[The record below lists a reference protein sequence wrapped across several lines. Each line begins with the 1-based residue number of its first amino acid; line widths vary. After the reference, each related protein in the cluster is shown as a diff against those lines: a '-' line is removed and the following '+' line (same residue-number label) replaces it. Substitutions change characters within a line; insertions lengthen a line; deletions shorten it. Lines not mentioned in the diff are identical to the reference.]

1 MSRSF
6 LHLITAAAFVAA
18 CDSSPIQPSSSP
30 TDMPPSSVLLG
41 NVRVPFT
48 ATLTTCDGDIVDL
61 SGVGHFHNTSTV
73 TPNGDLHV
81 TNHTTLLGAGTALS
95 GASYLFNDSDNLV
108 LNLGA
113 VPVVFHEVESLTLL
127 GQGGAQNLVGQ
138 ALFHITVNAQGEVA
152 VAIDELRIE
161 CPA

>member
-6 LHLITAAAFVAA
+6 LPLITAAAFVAA
-18 CDSSPIQPSSSP
+18 CDASPTQPSSVPVGMSP
-30 TDMPPSSVLLG
+30 SPVLLG
-41 NVRVPFT
+41 NVRLPIT

-108 LNLGA
+108 LNLRA
-113 VPVVFHEVESLTLL
+113 VPAVFHEVETLTLI
-127 GQGGAQNLVGQ
+127 GHGGAQ
-138 ALFHITVNAQGEVA
+138 T
-152 VAIDELRIE
+152 
-161 CPA
+161 

>member
-1 MSRSF
+1 MHTS
-6 LHLITAAAFVAA
+6 LVPLAAAAALVAA
-18 CDSSPIQPSSSP
+18 CDHSPTQPSSVLVGSAA
-30 TDMPPSSVLLG
+30 SSVLLG
-41 NVRVPFT
+41 NVRVPIT
-48 ATLTTCDGDIVDL
+48 ATLTTCDGDVVDL

-73 TPNGDLHV
+73 APNGDLHV

-108 LNLGA
+108 LDLRA
-113 VPVVFHEVESLTLL
+113 VPAVFHEVENLTLI

-138 ALFHITVNAQGEVA
+138 ALFHVTVNAQGEVA
-152 VAIDELRIE
+152 VAIDELRIA

>member
-1 MSRSF
+1 MSRSLF
-6 LHLITAAAFVAA
+6 PFITALALVAA
-18 CDSSPIQPSSSP
+18 CDASP
-30 TDMPPSSVLLG
+30 TQPISVPVGSAPSSVLLG

-73 TPNGDLHV
+73 TPTGDLHV

-108 LNLGA
+108 LNLRA
-113 VPVVFHEVESLTLL
+113 VPTVFHEVENLTLI
-127 GQGGAQNLVGQ
+127 GQGGAQNRVGQ
-138 ALFHITVNAQGEVA
+138 ALFHVTVNAQGEVA
-152 VAIDELRIE
+152 VAIDELRIV